1 MFLSAHE
8 IALSRERALNN
19 MLGLADAC
27 LDAAHCLSAAVA
39 AAGRASIEQG
49 ARQWASFGA
58 ARPDSAAQL
67 PAALWLDHVARAGR
81 LFDEALSIFG
91 ATHKA
96 IIRSA
101 EIQVRILDS
110 MAIAAIDR
118 ASKSSPWETE
128 LALAAVKSS
137 LQSAEHAL
145 HEMSEAA
152 IETVAR
158 AESEGHQALVVK
170 AATKPAVAKPAT
182 VKSATAKPAKG
193 KRLPAGKA
201 TA

>member
-19 MLGLADAC
+19 MLALADVC
-27 LDAAHCLSAAVA
+27 LDAAHGLSMAIA

-49 ARQWASFGA
+49 ARQWALLGA
-58 ARPDSAAQL
+58 SRPDSAAQL

-81 LFDEALSIFG
+81 LFGDAAAIFSS
-91 ATHKA
+91 TQKA

-118 ASKSSPWETE
+118 ASKNGPWETE

-137 LQSAEHAL
+137 LQSAECAL

-152 IETVAR
+152 IESVGRADCESHPVAV
-158 AESEGHQALVVK
+158 APPV
-170 AATKPAVAKPAT
+170 TKPAPRKRL
-182 VKSATAKPAKG
+182 AKG
-193 KRLPAGKA
+193 KAA
-201 TA
+201 A